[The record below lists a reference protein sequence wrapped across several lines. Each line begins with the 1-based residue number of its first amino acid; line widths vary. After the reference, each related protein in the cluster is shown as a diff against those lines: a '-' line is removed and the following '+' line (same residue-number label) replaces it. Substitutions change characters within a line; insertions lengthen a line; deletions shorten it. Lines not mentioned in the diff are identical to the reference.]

1 MDPGTVLD
9 LATAALIAVGLVLWR
24 LVGTGAEHA
33 TKSQIDEVMAELH
46 RASTLARELEKT
58 RGTERQELRFEAY
71 GKLWAAMRPLAIY
84 DDRPITAGTMA
95 SMSKELSGWYFSE
108 KGGLMLTT
116 HNRDLYFALQRL
128 LHAVSAKPEW
138 QAERIDKPKDVFR
151 AVVGEGRLNLA
162 AAQALSERLEKVKV
176 SEWPTSDLEKL
187 AYAWDTREV
196 GELVDQWAELEEGER
211 FAVLQQTAS
220 MLRTGLAN
228 DVESRLR

>member
-1 MDPGTVLD
+1 VDLGTVLD
-9 LATAALIAVGLVLWR
+9 LVTAALIAVGLVLWR

-33 TKSQIDEVMAELH
+33 TKSQIDEVMAEVH

-58 RGTERQELRFEAY
+58 RGAERQELRFEAY

-84 DDRPITAGTMA
+84 DDRPITAATTA
-95 SMSKELSGWYFSE
+95 SLSKELSDWYFSE

-128 LHAVSAKPEW
+128 LRAVSTKPDW
-138 QAERIDKPKDVFR
+138 QAERIDQQKDVFR
-151 AVVGEGRLNLA
+151 AVVGERRLNLA
-162 AAQALSERLEKVKV
+162 AAQMLSERVEKVKV
-176 SEWPTSDLEKL
+176 SDWPTSDIEELASEWEKK
-187 AYAWDTREV
+187 EV
-196 GELVDQWAELEEGER
+196 GELADQWAELKEGER